1 MSSLRGTEPGKA
13 GNWAEKIVL
22 GETSSGVFA
31 RGSDIRNPVLLILA
45 GGPGG
50 TETGWFRKYN
60 SVLEEHFTMVHWEQR
75 GAGKSFR
82 LLFTDRRHMTPQQYV
97 NDGVALFEPSAH
109 NPCFEE
115 ADRFNRFMIDTV
127 LAQTRRR
134 ALRPDEPAPAT
145 PHRGMQ
151 GSQT

>member
-82 LLFTDRRHMTPQQYV
+82 LLFTDRRHMTR
-97 NDGVALFEPSAH
+97 SSTS
-109 NPCFEE
+109 
-115 ADRFNRFMIDTV
+115 MTV
-127 LAQTRRR
+127 LRCLSRQLTIR
-134 ALRPDEPAPAT
+134 ALR
-145 PHRGMQ
+145 RRI
-151 GSQT
+151 GSTGS